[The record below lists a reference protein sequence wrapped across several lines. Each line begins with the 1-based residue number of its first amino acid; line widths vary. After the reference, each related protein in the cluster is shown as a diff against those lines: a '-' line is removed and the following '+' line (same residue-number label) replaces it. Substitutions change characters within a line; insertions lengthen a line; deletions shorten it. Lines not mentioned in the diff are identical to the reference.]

1 MTMSFPTHT
10 YMLSNRVNGADCS
23 APGPVVYLSNMNFP
37 LQGYNELLDQQTLD
51 KTTWIAQLADDLHRV
66 CTDQQQPVVLAFYVH
81 GFDTSATD
89 ARIAHAYYGSRLN
102 ATGLGQSLVV
112 AASWPSNCD
121 LPSSARQYAEQSAN
135 LMAAMIEAI
144 TLVRKQLDAKYGKS
158 APQLVTAVITHS
170 MGNYLMSKT
179 LASGKVPNYVGA
191 VDWVLML
198 APDVDHAIFTKGS
211 SVENQGQAIYQ
222 MANGKVWVFW
232 TWNDEV
238 LEADEY
244 AGDWYVLGYR
254 GPQQPISPAT
264 PSVVFIDSGQVAN
277 SGNAEIYVP
286 YDYGPLA
293 VVHSSYRFITQLVFW
308 QILALRYG
316 KPDEQLA
323 RIIAA
328 SQSSA
333 EAHPTAPEREPLEQY
348 IFRNFRRRSH
358 ASQNPHGACCG
369 EAGGSRPPSTAR
381 QPC

>member
-1 MTMSFPTHT
+1 
-10 YMLSNRVNGADCS
+10 
-23 APGPVVYLSNMNFP
+23 
-37 LQGYNELLDQQTLD
+37 
-51 KTTWIAQLADDLHRV
+51 
-66 CTDQQQPVVLAFYVH
+66 VVLAFYVH

-89 ARIAHAYYGSRLN
+89 ARIAHAYYGSRLS

-211 SVENQGQAIYQ
+211 SVENQGKAIYQ

-264 PSVVFIDSGQVAN
+264 PNVVFIDRPGGEFRQCR
-277 SGNAEIYVP
+277 G
-286 YDYGPLA
+286 LCA
-293 VVHSSYRFITQLVFW
+293 VRLWPAGSSPQLVSVHHSTRV
-308 QILALRYG
+308 LADPGPALRQARRTVG
-316 KPDEQLA
+316 AHHRRGPVQRRGPPDCA
-323 RIIAA
+323 R
-328 SQSSA
+328 
-333 EAHPTAPEREPLEQY
+333 T
-348 IFRNFRRRSH
+348 
-358 ASQNPHGACCG
+358 
-369 EAGGSRPPSTAR
+369 
-381 QPC
+381 